1 MIGYGNSMFL
11 GSTLL
16 SGGGGSSFANTK
28 STTFDGVDE
37 YVNFGN
43 VVARKVQTQT
53 ISIWVKPLVATAESV
68 LINGST
74 GVGNQGLEIYYLFN
88 SFGVR
93 INGGSVAL
101 GGNPVNQWTH
111 IAISYNGTTLKAMV
125 NGVLLPNSTFT
136 NINYTFY
143 TGLVAA
149 LGPYG
154 FANVK
159 IDEIAFWTSDQSAN
173 FSTMYN
179 LGKPGDLTSLSPFN
193 WYRMGDGD
201 SAPTIIDYGT
211 NGNNGTMFNM
221 SNNNFTTDV
230 P

>member
-1 MIGYGNSMFL
+1 MIINPYLFGTPF
-11 GSTLL
+11 T
-16 SGGGGSSFANTK
+16 NTK

-43 VVARKVQTQT
+43 VAARKVQTQT
-53 ISIWVKPLVATAESV
+53 ISFWVKPLVSTADSV

-74 GVGNQGLEIYYLFN
+74 GVGNQGLEVYWLFN
-88 SFGVR
+88 TFGVR
-93 INGGSVAL
+93 INGSTVAI
-101 GGNPVNQWTH
+101 GGNPLNQWTH
-111 IAISYNGTTLKAMV
+111 IAISYDGTTLKKMV
-125 NGVLLPNSTFT
+125 NGVLLSNSTFT

-159 IDEIAFWTSDQSAN
+159 IDELAFWTSDQSAN

-179 LGKPGDLTSLSPFN
+179 GGEPGDLTALNPFN

-201 SAPTIIDYGT
+201 TFPTIIDYGS
-211 NGNNGTMFNM
+211 NGTNGTMVNM
-221 SNNNFTTDV
+221 SNANFTTDV

>member
-1 MIGYGNSMFL
+1 MPKAAGF
-11 GSTLL
+11 T
-16 SGGGGSSFANTK
+16 NTK

-43 VVARKVQTQT
+43 VVARKVQIQT
-53 ISIWVKPLVATAESV
+53 ISLWVKPLVSTAESV
-68 LINGST
+68 LVNGSS

-93 INGGSVAL
+93 INGGSVAI

-111 IAISYNGTTLKAMV
+111 IAISYDGTTLKKMV
-125 NGVLLPNSTFT
+125 NGVLLSNSTFT
-136 NINYTFY
+136 NINYTAY
-143 TGLVAA
+143 TGLLVA
-149 LGPYG
+149 LGPYNY
-154 FANVK
+154 ANIKV
-159 IDEIAFWTSDQSAN
+159 DEVAFWTSDQSAN
-173 FSTMYN
+173 FSAMYN
-179 LGKPGDLTSLSPFN
+179 GGTPGNLASLNPFN

-201 SAPTIIDYGT
+201 TAPTIIDYGS

-221 SNNNFTTDV
+221 SNANFTTDV

>member
-1 MIGYGNSMFL
+1 MGYN
-11 GSTLL
+11 LL
-16 SGGGGSSFANTK
+16 ISIMPKAAGFTNTK

-43 VVARKVQTQT
+43 VVARKVQIQT
-53 ISIWVKPLVATAESV
+53 ISLWVKPLVSTAESV
-68 LINGST
+68 LVNGSS

-93 INGGSVAL
+93 INGGSVAI

-111 IAISYNGTTLKAMV
+111 IAISYDGTTLKKMV
-125 NGVLLPNSTFT
+125 NGVLLSNSTFT
-136 NINYTFY
+136 NINYTAY
-143 TGLVAA
+143 TGLLVA
-149 LGPYG
+149 LGPYNY
-154 FANVK
+154 ANIKV
-159 IDEIAFWTSDQSAN
+159 DEVAFWTSDQSAN
-173 FSTMYN
+173 FSAMYN
-179 LGKPGDLTSLSPFN
+179 GGTPGNLASLNPFN

-201 SAPTIIDYGT
+201 TAPTIIDYGS

-221 SNNNFTTDV
+221 SNANFTTDV

>member
-1 MIGYGNSMFL
+1 MIINPYIFGGFSN
-11 GSTLL
+11 TL
-16 SGGGGSSFANTK
+16 

-43 VVARKVQTQT
+43 VAARKVQTQT
-53 ISIWVKPLVATAESV
+53 ISVWIKPLVSTADSI

-74 GVGNQGLEIYYLFN
+74 SVGNQGLEIYYLFN

-101 GGNPVNQWTH
+101 GGNPLNQWTH
-111 IAISYNGTTLKAMV
+111 IAISYDGTTLKKMV
-125 NGVLLPNSTFT
+125 NGVLLSNSTFT

-154 FANVK
+154 YANVK
-159 IDEIAFWTSDQSAN
+159 IDELAFWTSDQSAN

-179 LGKPGDLTSLSPFN
+179 LGKPGDLTALSPFN

-201 SAPTIIDYGT
+201 TAPTIIDYGS
-211 NGNNGTMFNM
+211 NGNNGTMVNM
-221 SNNNFTTDV
+221 SDTNFTTDV